1 MVTSSSTSRLKS
13 EKHTRHPFVPH
24 HNPQRS
30 QERHR
35 GFGASVVSQSHL
47 RAVLYG
53 YYVIRVCGLQGA
65 RIHLLS
71 YFSHSNPTK
80 TIEFEATQSH
90 PSSAKSPGG
99 EIPRLTHTHT
109 AHNSLSSKTSLNQR
123 NFFVWLHKDQKE
135 RKRKKKT
142 RARPKLFFPSLLRN
156 DQGLQLVWSQT
167 FAADGGFRYWLSTSR
182 QKHV

>member
-1 MVTSSSTSRLKS
+1 MFPTTTPKKSRKTPRFRGVGGQSVTPSS
-13 EKHTRHPFVPH
+13 
-24 HNPQRS
+24 
-30 QERHR
+30 
-35 GFGASVVSQSHL
+35 

-53 YYVIRVCGLQGA
+53 YYIIRVCGLQGA

-71 YFSHSNPTK
+71 YFSHSYQ
-80 TIEFEATQSH
+80 TIDFEATQSH

-135 RKRKKKT
+135 RKKRKKKT